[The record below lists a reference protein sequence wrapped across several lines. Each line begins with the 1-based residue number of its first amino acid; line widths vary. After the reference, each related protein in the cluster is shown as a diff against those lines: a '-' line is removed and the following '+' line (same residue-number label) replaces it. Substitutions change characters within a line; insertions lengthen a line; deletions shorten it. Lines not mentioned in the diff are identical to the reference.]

1 MIRVAYLVSHPIQY
15 QAPLLRLLAQQPDFS
30 LKVLFG
36 ANTAAGIR
44 DPGFGTA
51 VKWDVPLLEG
61 YPHEFL
67 PALAKG
73 GITNFRPMNLGLG
86 RRLKRG
92 GFDVLW
98 VHGYTRPAHILAIIT
113 AKRLGMKVMV
123 RDEAH
128 GANVRRSGPR
138 EHARRAF
145 YAFLTRTVDA
155 FLAIG
160 ILNRDYY
167 RRLGVPEER
176 IFSVPYAVDNE
187 FFQGRAA
194 QAARNREEL
203 RRSLRLAP
211 GRPIVLFAG
220 KLIARKGPM
229 TLLDA
234 YRRLSPDGRSEPEPY
249 LLFAGDGELRAAI
262 EEFAANLG
270 WRSIRVLG
278 FRNQTELPALYDL
291 CDLFVLPSSYEPW
304 GLVVNE
310 VMNAAKAVIV
320 SDRAGCGPDLV
331 KPGVNGAIFPSGD
344 AGALA
349 DAMAALLGDRHAL
362 RRMGTSSREIIER
375 WSFNEDLAGI
385 RAALDYLTGA
395 RHETS

>member
-15 QAPLLRLLAQQPDFS
+15 QAPLLRLVARQPDFS

-36 ANTAAGIR
+36 ANTAAGTH
-44 DPGFGTA
+44 DPGFG
-51 VKWDVPLLEG
+51 VGVRWDVPLLEG

-67 PALAKG
+67 PALANG
-73 GITNFRPMNLGLG
+73 AITNFRPLNMGLG
-86 RRLKRG
+86 RRLKQG

-98 VHGYTRPAHILAIIT
+98 VHGYTRPAHILAIIA
-113 AKRLGMKVMV
+113 AKRLGIKVMV
-123 RDEAH
+123 RDESH

-160 ILNRDYY
+160 SLNHDYY

-187 FFQGRAA
+187 FFQGRTA
-194 QAARNREEL
+194 QATRNREEL
-203 RRSLRLAP
+203 RRNLQLAP

-220 KLIARKGPM
+220 KLIERKGAM
-229 TLLDA
+229 TLLEA

-249 LLFAGDGELRAAI
+249 LLFAGDGEQRGAI
-262 EEFAANLG
+262 EKFSADIG
-270 WRSIRVLG
+270 WESIRVLG

-310 VMNAAKAVIV
+310 VMNAGKAVIV
-320 SDRAGCGPDLV
+320 SNRVGCGPDLV
-331 KPGVNGAIFPSGD
+331 KPGVNGAVFPAGD
-344 AGALA
+344 AQALA
-349 DAMAALLGDRHAL
+349 TAMAAVLRDRDALG
-362 RRMGTSSREIIER
+362 RMGEKSRKIIEG

-385 RAALDYLTGA
+385 RTALDYLTGSA
-395 RHETS
+395 P